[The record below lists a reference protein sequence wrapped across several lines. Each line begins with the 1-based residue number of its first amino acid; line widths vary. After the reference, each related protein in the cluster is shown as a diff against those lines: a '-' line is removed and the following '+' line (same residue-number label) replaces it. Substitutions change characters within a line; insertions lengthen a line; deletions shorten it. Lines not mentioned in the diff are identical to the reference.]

1 MSGIIEGY
9 KLYGLTPKSSTPC
22 EFRGGGQ
29 SC

>member
-22 EFRGGGQ
+22 EFRGGGAIL
-29 SC
+29 